1 MGKSIKLKDN
11 IYLDTISIHRDII
24 SAGLS
29 STKTNINTE
38 TITVNFDMCVQ
49 IGKKLTLE
57 NGKVKIGKNVK
68 KVLVSGT
75 AFIDTPKASDYLWL
89 FIAKNGGYVA
99 SNLTAGGMVY
109 KSSSIAPR
117 LIEVKE
123 GDLISMIINTTAGLP
138 YSIRG
143 GYPINMTVQVVE

>member
-1 MGKSIKLKDN
+1 MAKSIKLEDN

-24 SAGLS
+24 SVGLS
-29 STKTNINTE
+29 STKTNINAE
-38 TITVNFDMCVQ
+38 KFTINFDTCVQ
-49 IGKKLTLE
+49 VGKKLSLE

-68 KVLVSGT
+68 KVLVSGN
-75 AFIDTPKASDYLWL
+75 AFIDTPKAENYLWL
-89 FIAKNGGYVA
+89 FIMKNSSYVA
-99 SNLTAGGMVY
+99 SNLTAGGMIY

-123 GDLISMIINTTAGLP
+123 GDLISMLIDTTAGLP